1 MISIRERISPFTHEI
16 VLLLVL
22 VALML
27 TAGHLEPRFVSSR
40 TQEGLLSHVW
50 DLAVLALPMTF
61 IIITGGIDL
70 SVGSMM
76 ALTSVTLGKL
86 YIGGHHPL
94 WLAILAALAVG
105 IACGLLNA
113 IFITKVGVHPLI
125 VTLATYSAYRG
136 LAEGISLPEIYSGFP
151 DWFTALGQNTYGS
164 LQLIGWLFIVAAV
177 FCAIVLAK
185 TPFGRSIY
193 AIGFNETAA
202 RFSGLKVNR
211 ARVIIYTLSGL
222 AAAIVSINYSGLRDN
237 AQANVG
243 LNMELDVITAV
254 VLGGTSIFGG
264 RGRILGTILG
274 VALIHE
280 TREFVGWHYH
290 RNEYVPLV
298 VGALLIVAVAANAL
312 LMRRSSRT

>member
-1 MISIRERISPFTHEI
+1 LITLREKIAPFTHEI
-16 VLLLVL
+16 VLVLVL
-22 VALML
+22 VALMV
-27 TAGHLEPRFVSSR
+27 TAGQLEPRFVSSR
-40 TQEGLLSHVW
+40 AQQGLLSHVW
-50 DLAVLALPMTF
+50 DLALLSLPMTF

-86 YIGGHHPL
+86 YAADHQM
-94 WLAILAALAVG
+94 WQAILAALAVG
-105 IACGLLNA
+105 IACGLLNG
-113 IFITKVGVHPLI
+113 IFITMVRVHPLI

-136 LAEGISLPEIYSGFP
+136 LAEGLSLPEIYSGFP
-151 DWFTALGQNTYGS
+151 KWFTALGQNTYGS

-177 FCAIVLAK
+177 ICAIVLAK

-211 ARVIIYTLSGL
+211 AKLVIYTLSGL
-222 AAAIVSINYSGLRDN
+222 AAAIVSINYSALRDN
-237 AQANVG
+237 AQASVG
-243 LNMELDVITAV
+243 NGMELDVITAV

-290 RNEYVPLV
+290 RSEYVPLV
-298 VGALLIVAVAANAL
+298 LGALLIVAVATNAL
-312 LMRRSSRT
+312 LIRRSSRT